1 MLVKFNDPKEFL
13 EELAKDAQLIK
24 RSIVR
29 VTQQTTQSNQVP
41 VIAHL
46 SVVATAEVE
55 GDIVRLDRYCGQLW
69 NIGKDEKVLG
79 LAKEMVNQIIK
90 GCEALGL
97 EVRAGVLEPGP

>member
-1 MLVKFNDPKEFL
+1 MIVKFNDPKEFL

-46 SVVATAEVE
+46 SVVATAEVA

-69 NIGKDEKVLG
+69 NMGKDEKVLG
-79 LAKEMVNQIIK
+79 LAKELVDRLIK
-90 GCEALGL
+90 GCEALSL
-97 EVRAGVLEPGP
+97 EVRAGVIEPSR